1 MKLSYFPDTDTLY
14 ISLSEESS
22 VESDEISD
30 NVVLD
35 YDAEGHVVGIELEHA
50 SQNFDL
56 TKLDVTS
63 LPIAG

>member
-1 MKLSYFPDTDTLY
+1 MKLNYYPDTDTLY
-14 ISLSEESS
+14 IALSDESS
-22 VESDEISD
+22 VEPDEIGE

-50 SQNFDL
+50 SEHFDL

>member
-14 ISLSEESS
+14 IALSDESS
-22 VESDEISD
+22 VESDEIGE

-50 SQNFDL
+50 SENFDL

>member
-14 ISLSEESS
+14 IALSDESS
-22 VESDEISD
+22 VDADEVSE

-35 YDAEGHVVGIELEHA
+35 YDSKGHVVGIELEAA
-50 SQNFDL
+50 SKNFDL